1 MRKKYMSLLVVL
13 LLLAFTIHLTG
24 CTVVKLIAR
33 GNQPIIL
40 NTLPE
45 KYTVLGHFSKEKS
58 FYFDYTRAP
67 DLSSFIR
74 EATADYPNA
83 DAVVNVFV
91 TVKSTIGDFLVNLF
105 TIGLA
110 SAYTINV
117 EGDVIQYA
125 AR

>member
-1 MRKKYMSLLVVL
+1 MGKRFINWTVIL
-13 LLLAFTIHLTG
+13 LLLSLTINLTG
-24 CTVVKLIAR
+24 CTICKIIAR

-45 KYTVLGHFSKEKS
+45 KYIVLGHFNKEKS

-74 EATADYPNA
+74 ESTAAYPNA

-91 TVKSTIGDFLVNLF
+91 TVKSTLGDFFMNLI
-105 TIGLA
+105 TITFA
-110 SAYTINV
+110 NAYTISV

-125 AR
+125 HK

>member
-1 MRKKYMSLLVVL
+1 MRNRFTACMVVL
-13 LLLAFTIHLTG
+13 LLLSLIVNLTG

-45 KYTVLGHFSKEKS
+45 KYTVLGHFSKERS
-58 FYFDYTRAP
+58 FFFDYTRAP
-67 DLSSFIR
+67 DISSLIR
-74 EATADYPNA
+74 ESTAAYPNG

-91 TVKSTIGDFLVNLF
+91 TVKSTIGDFFMNLF
-105 TIGLA
+105 TIGIA
-110 SAYTINV
+110 NAYTLNV

-125 AR
+125 K

>member
-1 MRKKYMSLLVVL
+1 MAWASVL
-13 LLLAFTIHLTG
+13 LLLIFTVHITG
-24 CTVVKLIAR
+24 CTLVKLVAR

-67 DLSSFIR
+67 DISSFIR
-74 EATADYPNA
+74 EGVAAYPNA

-91 TVKSTIGDFLVNLF
+91 TVKSSVGDFFMNLF
-105 TIGLA
+105 TLGLA
-110 SAYTINV
+110 YAYTLSV

-125 AR
+125 R

>member
-1 MRKKYMSLLVVL
+1 L
-13 LLLAFTIHLTG
+13 LLFSLTISLTG
-24 CTVVKLIAR
+24 CTVCKIIAR

-74 EATADYPNA
+74 EATAAYPNA

-91 TVKSTIGDFLVNLF
+91 EVKSTIGDFFMNLF
-105 TIGLA
+105 TIGFA
-110 SAYTINV
+110 NAYTINV
-117 EGDVIQYA
+117 DGDVIKYA
-125 AR
+125 K

>member
-1 MRKKYMSLLVVL
+1 MQKKYLSFTVL
-13 LLLAFTIHLTG
+13 LLLSSLMINLTG
-24 CTVVKLIAR
+24 CTVCKIIAR

-40 NTLPE
+40 NTVPE

-74 EATADYPNA
+74 ESTAAYPNA

-91 TVKSTIGDFLVNLF
+91 TVKSTIGDFFMNLF
-105 TIGLA
+105 TIGFA

-125 AR
+125 K